1 VLAALHILCYRRIIG
16 FLLVVLSG
24 LYIITTRIE
33 EVDILTASRGIF
45 EVPIGGVV

>member
-1 VLAALHILCYRRIIG
+1 VLAALPILCYRRIFGIPRE
-16 FLLVVLSG
+16 VPSG

-33 EVDILTASRGIF
+33 EVEILTASRGIF